1 MNHSSILVVV
11 SQPGNGKSAL
21 LAHWAE
27 ERRRSEEGAEELIYE
42 HYSGCS
48 YDSVKLSL
56 FLFRFMNRIK
66 TTYALRDFELPREH
80 EEEKL
85 KFSFGR
91 CLEAAVGRTN
101 HLTGT
106 NSKLKRYE
114 LAPRSLSFAPNSV
127 SRCFPFLSASF

>member
-1 MNHSSILVVV
+1 MFAPSPQYMRILNDYCQWDRDTAHSSVLVVV

-21 LAHWAE
+21 LAHWAD
-27 ERRRSEEGAEELIYE
+27 ERRKSEEGVQELIYE
-42 HYSGCS
+42 HYAGCS
-48 YDSVKLSL
+48 YDSVRLSL
-56 FLFRFMNRIK
+56 FLFRFMNQIK
-66 TTYALRDFELPREH
+66 TTYALKDFELLREH

-114 LAPRSLSFAPNSV
+114 I
-127 SRCFPFLSASF
+127 